1 MAVDLNDDNSLN
13 EKAVNYWEKNKKNIA
28 YVFIIFIAV
37 YLSSN
42 FYFSNQNK
50 SLFLAS
56 EIYQKI
62 QVDFQNKDIK
72 NYVTELKN
80 KYPSSPYAGRS
91 SLILA
96 QSFYNNNN
104 IDAALDEYDWAII
117 NSKEKSI
124 QSLALYSKARL
135 YLLKN
140 ELDLAEI
147 TVNDINSKGFDGLKN
162 YLLGDIY
169 SLKKDNLKAKGFY
182 DLALNFYSNKNDLSK
197 VIKTKIDAIGN

>member
-13 EKAVNYWEKNKKNIA
+13 EKAVNFWEKNKKNIA

-96 QSFYNNNN
+96 QFFYNNNN

>member
-13 EKAVNYWEKNKKNIA
+13 EKAVNFW
-28 YVFIIFIAV
+28 VFIIFIAV

>member
-13 EKAVNYWEKNKKNIA
+13 EKAVNFWEKNKKNIA

>member
-13 EKAVNYWEKNKKNIA
+13 EKAVNFWEKNKKNIA

-72 NYVTELKN
+72 IYVTELKN

-96 QSFYNNNN
+96 QSFYNNN

>member
-13 EKAVNYWEKNKKNIA
+13 EKAVNFWEKNKKNIA

-62 QVDFQNKDIK
+62 QVDLQNKDIK

>member
-13 EKAVNYWEKNKKNIA
+13 EEAVNFWEKNKKNIA

-117 NSKEKSI
+117 NAKEKSI

>member
-13 EKAVNYWEKNKKNIA
+13 EKAVNFWEKNKKNIA

-96 QSFYNNNN
+96 QSFYNNN

>member
-13 EKAVNYWEKNKKNIA
+13 EKAVNFWEKNKKNIA

-104 IDAALDEYDWAII
+104 IDAALDEYDWAIS

-135 YLLKN
+135 FLLKN

>member
-13 EKAVNYWEKNKKNIA
+13 EKAVNFWEKNKKNIA

-140 ELDLAEI
+140 ELELAEI

>member
-13 EKAVNYWEKNKKNIA
+13 EKAVNFWEKNKKNIA

-56 EIYQKI
+56 EIDQKI

-135 YLLKN
+135 YLLK
-140 ELDLAEI
+140 
-147 TVNDINSKGFDGLKN
+147 
-162 YLLGDIY
+162 
-169 SLKKDNLKAKGFY
+169 
-182 DLALNFYSNKNDLSK
+182 
-197 VIKTKIDAIGN
+197 

>member
-182 DLALNFYSNKNDLSK
+182 DLALKFYSNKNDLSK

>member
-13 EKAVNYWEKNKKNIA
+13 EKAVNFWEKNKKNIA

-135 YLLKN
+135 FLLKN

>member
-13 EKAVNYWEKNKKNIA
+13 EKAVNFWEKNKKNIA

-104 IDAALDEYDWAII
+104 IDSALDEYDWAII

>member
-13 EKAVNYWEKNKKNIA
+13 EKAVNFWEKNKKNIA

-182 DLALNFYSNKNDLSK
+182 DLALKFYSNKNDLSK

>member
-1 MAVDLNDDNSLN
+1 M
-13 EKAVNYWEKNKKNIA
+13 
-28 YVFIIFIAV
+28 
-37 YLSSN
+37 
-42 FYFSNQNK
+42 
-50 SLFLAS
+50 AS

-117 NSKEKSI
+117 YSKEKSI

-135 YLLKN
+135 FLLKN

-147 TVNDINSKGFDGLKN
+147 TVNDIKSKGFDGLKN

-182 DLALNFYSNKNDLSK
+182 DLVLNFYSNKNDLSK